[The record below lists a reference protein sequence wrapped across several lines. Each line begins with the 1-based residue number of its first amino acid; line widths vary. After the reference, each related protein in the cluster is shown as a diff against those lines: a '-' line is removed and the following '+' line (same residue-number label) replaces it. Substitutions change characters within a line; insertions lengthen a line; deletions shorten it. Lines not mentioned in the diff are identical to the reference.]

1 MNIFA
6 LLNMHLGKLRHT
18 YEKIHK
24 TVCLKNFKKKQN
36 KTEKMQSNK
45 KKYNFFVKAK
55 KRYK

>member
-18 YEKIHK
+18 FEKIHK

-36 KTEKMQSNK
+36 RENAIKQKEI
-45 KKYNFFVKAK
+45 
-55 KRYK
+55 